1 LIFRNRFAQQS
12 VAYRNR
18 GAAKLLAPLML
29 LAMDLVRRIFI
40 RASVFADCD
49 GIILSAVQVCKFG

>member
-1 LIFRNRFAQQS
+1 MAR
-12 VAYRNR
+12 RNR

-29 LAMDLVRRIFI
+29 LVMDLIRRIFI
-40 RASVFADCD
+40 PASVFAGCD